1 MSDVHGEFEEPTY
14 AMPFDDKGEGNPNP
28 IEDLLAKYGVPTSD
42 PFEALLDAI
51 IPFSF
56 SDSMQPDVSE
66 EQLERERQLVDEII
80 NKVNGS
86 IAAAFPPIQLDDLLS
101 AGEVLLAPGP
111 DVILV
116 ITDGCLECQGVLSE
130 APPTFSLEEVMT
142 VIDQMMAAFSDEP
155 PLPEQK

>member
-14 AMPFDDKGEGNPNP
+14 AMPFDDKGEGNPSP
-28 IEDLLAKYGVPTSD
+28 IDELLAKYSYVPTND

-51 IPFSF
+51 IPLNF
-56 SDSMQPDVSE
+56 SDSMQFDVSE
-66 EQLERERQLVDEII
+66 EQLERERQFIDEII
-80 NKVNGS
+80 DKVNGS
-86 IAAAFPPIQLDDLLS
+86 TACMPIQLDDLLS

-116 ITDGCLECQGVLSE
+116 ITDGCPECQRVLGE
-130 APPTFSLEEVMT
+130 APTTFSLEDVMK
-142 VIDQMMAAFSDEP
+142 VIDEMMAAFSAEP